1 MCGIAGFQGD
11 FAPELLEKMN
21 ACISHRGPDGAGQSY
36 FPPQGNR
43 PAAGLAHRR
52 LAIIDLSAEANQPL
66 FPRCGRCGDPDGTS
80 LSIIYNGELYNYRP
94 LRDEL
99 IGKGHSFRTSSDT
112 EVLLHLYAE
121 EGPAMF
127 ARLNGIFALA
137 IHDDRETGRPDG
149 IARGDVL
156 VARDHLGVKPLY
168 FAETSQGVLFASE
181 LKALLQHPGID
192 RELNPLAL
200 HQYLAYLWT
209 PGPQTML
216 LGVEKLEPGSA
227 FILHGGK
234 IGRRWSYYQLPF
246 GRPRFDLSEAE
257 MAESLRQCLERAVDR
272 QLIAD
277 VPVGAFLSGGLDS
290 SAIVAM
296 MKKLHPDQR
305 TVCYGI
311 GFEGDDKIDGSPAD
325 MPYARKVARHLGVDL
340 REIVVKPDIIENL
353 ERMLYFL
360 DEPQADPAP
369 INVLLIAE
377 QARKDGIKVLLSGA
391 GGDDIFSGYRRHQ
404 AVRVDKLWARL
415 PAAARRAISAPARRA
430 AAGQWRGAGSGVARR
445 MVKLFQHAELTGD
458 ARTVSHFWWSG
469 EEMRRGLY
477 SRDLSEQLAG
487 EETASQL
494 LQSLSRMTG
503 ERDPL
508 NRMLYLECRHFL
520 PDHNLNYTDKMGMA
534 AGIEIRVPL
543 LDIDLVEFAA
553 QIPPSAKQ
561 KGQVGKAIFKKAME
575 PYLPREVI
583 YRPKTGFGAPL
594 RSWLNGA
601 LRDRV
606 DDTLSKE
613 SLERRG
619 LFSPDAVQRLI
630 SLDRSGRVDGAYTI
644 FALLCLELWCRLFL
658 DSAPAGRQ
666 QCGAE

>member
-11 FAPELLEKMN
+11 FPPQLLERMN
-21 ACISHRGPDGAGQSY
+21 ACISHRGPDGAGQSF
-36 FPPQGNR
+36 FPAQGNR
-43 PAAGLAHRR
+43 VATGLAHRR
-52 LAIIDLSAEANQPL
+52 LAIIDLSVDANQPL
-66 FPRCGRCGDPDGTS
+66 VPRCDRCGDPHGTS
-80 LSIIYNGELYNYRP
+80 LSLIYNGELYNYRP

-99 IGKGHSFRTSSDT
+99 IGKGHDFRTSSDT

-121 EGPAMF
+121 EGPAML

-137 IHDDRETGRPDG
+137 IRDDRETGRPDG

-168 FAETSQGVLFASE
+168 FAATAEGVLFASE
-181 LKALLQHPGID
+181 LKALLQHDGVK
-192 RELNPLAL
+192 RELNPVAL

-227 FILHGGK
+227 FILHEGA

-246 GRPRFDLSEAE
+246 GKPRFDVSEAE
-257 MAESLRQCLERAVDR
+257 MAEGLRQCLEQAVDR

-290 SAIVAM
+290 SAVVAM

-305 TVCYGI
+305 PVCYGI
-311 GFEGDDKIDGSPAD
+311 GFEGDGSIDGSPAD
-325 MPYARKVARHLGVDL
+325 MPYARSVARHLGVDL

-377 QARKDGIKVLLSGA
+377 QARTDGMKVLLSGA

-404 AVRVDKLWARL
+404 AVRVDNLWGRL
-415 PAAARRAISAPARRA
+415 PAVARRAISAPAQRA
-430 AAGQWRGAGSGVARR
+430 AAGRWRGARSGIARR
-445 MVKLFQHAELTGD
+445 MVKLLQHSDLTGD

-469 EEMRRGLY
+469 EDMRRGLY
-477 SRDLSEQLAG
+477 SPSFSEQVSG
-487 EETASQL
+487 EETASPL
-494 LQSLSRMTG
+494 LESLARIEG
-503 ERDPL
+503 ERDSL

-534 AGIEIRVPL
+534 AGVEIRVPL
-543 LDIDLVEFAA
+543 LDIELVEFAA
-553 QIPPSAKQ
+553 RIPPSAKQ
-561 KGQVGKAIFKKAME
+561 KGRVGKAIFKKAME

-583 YRPKTGFGAPL
+583 YRAKTGFGAPL

-606 DDTLSKE
+606 DDTLSKD

-619 LFSPDAVQRLI
+619 LFSPAAVQRLI
-630 SLDRSGRVDGAYTI
+630 ALDRAGRVDGAYTI
-644 FALLCLELWCRLFL
+644 FALVCLELWCRLFL
-658 DSAPAGRQ
+658 DAAPAPGT
-666 QCGAE
+666 QCRAE